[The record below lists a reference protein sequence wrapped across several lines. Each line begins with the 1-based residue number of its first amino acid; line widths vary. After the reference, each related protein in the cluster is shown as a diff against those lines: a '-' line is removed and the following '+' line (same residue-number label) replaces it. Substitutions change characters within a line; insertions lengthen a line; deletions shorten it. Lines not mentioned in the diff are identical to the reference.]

1 MVQVHSDLITDREVA
16 LWFLGWHAR
25 NVPFHEAHFSRTRA
39 AIKQKGGCQPTASRQ
54 IGNYVGFALLQTVRD
69 LLTLVILTDFR
80 VDTNSFVAGALA
92 ATLAFFVA
100 FSELIKLF
108 FSIVINQVLL

>member
-1 MVQVHSDLITDREVA
+1 
-16 LWFLGWHAR
+16 
-25 NVPFHEAHFSRTRA
+25 
-39 AIKQKGGCQPTASRQ
+39 
-54 IGNYVGFALLQTVRD
+54 
-69 LLTLVILTDFR
+69 LTLVILTDFR

-108 FSIVINQVLL
+108 FSIVIIHSSNYGLRISNDEKEGAVI